1 MRSCR
6 SRCARV
12 FTYIYVSTNGDL
24 ASFYGETM
32 EEMWWGGGGERPV
45 WRRSKCG
52 EKQVVVGICRLP
64 KSEKAGT
71 DTRGASYTRC
81 ALYTSSIQGACY
93 IGCAS
98 SIWRC
103 HPRAHLS
110 YSRRTHPICAS
121 TIENYTRRI
130 FQYAPPVLGHLPPPG
145 PPNLFEAHPI
155 HMRLK

>member
-12 FTYIYVSTNGDL
+12 FTYICVSTNGGL

-64 KSEKAGT
+64 KSEKAGA
-71 DTRGASYTRC
+71 R
-81 ALYTSSIQGACY
+81 
-93 IGCAS
+93 
-98 SIWRC
+98 
-103 HPRAHLS
+103 
-110 YSRRTHPICAS
+110 YSRCIK
-121 TIENYTRRI
+121 YTRRML
-130 FQYAPPVLGHLPPPG
+130 YRMRLEYLALPPPG
-145 PPNLFEAHPI
+145 PPQLLEAHPS
-155 HMRLK
+155 HMRLNYRKLYKTHIRICASSIGPPTTAGPTQLIRGALYPYAPQVVEVCEAHL